1 MDVSMDYLS
10 SSVDAPAKNLN
21 DFMNNNSNNNNNI
34 INSNNNF
41 NNNNEVIASADST
54 SSNGENLDY
63 ARMDIHGDMFSPKH
77 DDNGNEAV
85 ACDST
90 ENHCDEKLN
99 YMDDIFKE
107 AKTSNINVLVTESEA
122 NNEICFDSEKFP
134 KKERRRNISKT
145 NNYDTYPSL
154 TNSLQKNSDSFSVS
168 ETGFG
173 DNLDLKRIKVNHLN
187 KEKVWTLFLT
197 KALNLTVDFEPL
209 KKISKPAN

>member
-10 SSVDAPAKNLN
+10 SLDTPAKNPS
-21 DFMNNNSNNNNNI
+21 DFMNNNNNNNNNSSNSSSNNNNNNN
-34 INSNNNF
+34 NSNSNL
-41 NNNNEVIASADST
+41 NNNNEIVASADST

-63 ARMDIHGDMFSPKH
+63 GRMDVPGDMFSPKA

-90 ENHCDEKLN
+90 GNDCDEKLN

-107 AKTSNINVLVTESEA
+107 AKTSNINVLVTQSEA

-145 NNYDTYPSL
+145 NNCDTYSSL
-154 TNSLQKNSDSFSVS
+154 TNSLQKNSDSFCDPEAS
-168 ETGFG
+168 FG
-173 DNLDLKRIKVNHLN
+173 DDLDLKRIKVNHLN
-187 KEKVWTLFLT
+187 KEKVIL
-197 KALNLTVDFEPL
+197 V
-209 KKISKPAN
+209 I